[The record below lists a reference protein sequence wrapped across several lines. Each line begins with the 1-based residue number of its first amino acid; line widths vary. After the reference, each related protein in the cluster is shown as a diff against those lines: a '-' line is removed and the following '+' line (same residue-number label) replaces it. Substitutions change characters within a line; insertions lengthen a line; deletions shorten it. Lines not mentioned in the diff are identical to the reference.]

1 MTPAELYAMT
11 PVSRTR
17 STKML
22 AAFHYTHIPEAGV
35 TPRLCENDAR
45 VEIRIL
51 GHKSVG
57 KIRKRKMWRL
67 ATVWLD
73 GQPVMIIQNG
83 GRKGFHAKRFITDV
97 ALFEHMISHLKSPYV
112 PPLGECVAVDK
123 DVPWVTEFAGFTL
136 AQVRGE
142 STC

>member
-1 MTPAELYAMT
+1 MTPIELYAMT
-11 PVSRTR
+11 PVGKTR

-22 AAFHYTHIPEAGV
+22 AAFHYTHVPEAGV

-45 VEIRIL
+45 VEIRVL
-51 GHKSVG
+51 GHMAIG

-67 ATVWLD
+67 ATVWFD
-73 GQPVMIIQNG
+73 KQPVMIIQNG

-97 ALFEHMISHLKSPYV
+97 TLFEQLIVHLTSPYV
-112 PPLGECVAVDK
+112 LPFGNVAAYE
-123 DVPWVTEFAGFTL
+123 DVPGLAEFAGFTL

-142 STC
+142 PTC